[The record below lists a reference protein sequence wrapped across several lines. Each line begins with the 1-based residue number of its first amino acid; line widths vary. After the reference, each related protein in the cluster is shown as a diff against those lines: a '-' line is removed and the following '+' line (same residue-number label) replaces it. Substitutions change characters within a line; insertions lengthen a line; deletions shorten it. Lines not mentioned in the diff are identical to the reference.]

1 MIKMEKQDKRD
12 NRKNGLLEFVKFN
25 LVGIVNTLVDFAV
38 FTVLTFFGTHYMLS
52 QVISYSCGVVNSFIM
67 NKYWTF
73 GAKSTPH
80 GDEILKFIAVNVVSL
95 GVSLTVL
102 YPLKPQLGVF
112 SAKIIA
118 TLFSM
123 MVNFLGSKLWVFKRA

>member
-73 GAKSTPH
+73 GDKSSPH
-80 GDEILKFIAVNVVSL
+80 GYEVFKFIAVNAVSL
-95 GVSLTVL
+95 AVSLSIL
-102 YPLKPQLGVF
+102 YPLKPVVGVL

-123 MVNFLGSKLWVFKRA
+123 MINFVGSKLWVFKKA

>member
-1 MIKMEKQDKRD
+1 MKMERPDKEYS
-12 NRKNGLLEFVKFN
+12 RKNGLVQFVKFN
-25 LVGIVNTLVDFAV
+25 LVGVVNTLVDFSV
-38 FTVLTFFGTHYMLS
+38 FTILTFFGTYFMIA
-52 QVISYSCGVVNSFIM
+52 QVISYSLGVVNSFIM

-73 GAKSTPH
+73 GVKSTPH
-80 GDEILKFIAVNVVSL
+80 GEEVLKFIAVNVLSL
-95 GVSLTVL
+95 GVSLTLL

-123 MVNFLGSKLWVFKRA
+123 MVNFAGSKLWVFKKA

>member
-1 MIKMEKQDKRD
+1 MMKMEKQDKRD

-38 FTVLTFFGTHYMLS
+38 FTVLTFFGMYYMLS

-80 GDEILKFIAVNVVSL
+80 GYEVFKFIAVN
-95 GVSLTVL
+95 GVSLAVSLSIL
-102 YPLKPQLGVF
+102 YPLKPVVGVI

-123 MVNFLGSKLWVFKRA
+123 MVNFLGSKLWVFKKA